1 MNERAASGC
10 FVPPRRDRGMGAQAS
25 APIGPYLRGVREIK
39 VVIEASVLGQLRT
52 CNADGERQITFGGVA
67 QKAAV
72 WTQHDWKFGI
82 VDLEPLDQ

>member
-1 MNERAASGC
+1 
-10 FVPPRRDRGMGAQAS
+10 
-25 APIGPYLRGVREIK
+25 VREIK